1 MDKLYI
7 PGDLVMTNGVPLG
20 TAKDVFYRVTSSD
33 PSKTLKLDD
42 GTVLKGV
49 VCLENIEGAEFG
61 EKGYL
66 SGDCC
71 AWVKDIVPIPVTSE
85 ILEKNGWRTQNR
97 WYYYLDVA
105 EGFIS
110 YIGIDFKH
118 KSNKGHLY
126 VEVDGNNM
134 VEIQYCHELQHF
146 LFGLGL
152 NSEMEV

>member
-1 MDKLYI
+1 MAQKY
-7 PGDLVMTNGVPLG
+7 
-20 TAKDVFYRVTSSD
+20 
-33 PSKTLKLDD
+33 
-42 GTVLKGV
+42 
-49 VCLENIEGAEFG
+49 IEG
-61 EKGYL
+61 
-66 SGDCC
+66 
-71 AWVKDIVPIPVTSE
+71 DIVEYDNKVMAIKEPRDGNHFDLSCHKEGLVYCFVGVEDIKPVVLTPE
-85 ILEKNGWRTQNR
+85 ILEKNRWRTQNR

-146 LFGLGL
+146 LFGLGI
-152 NSEMEV
+152 NYEMEV

>member
-1 MDKLYI
+1 MTQKYI
-7 PGDLVMTNGVPLG
+7 VGDIIEYDNKVMVVKEPRDGNHFDLSCPKEGLVYCFVGV
-20 TAKDVFYRVTSSD
+20 DEVM
-33 PSKTLKLDD
+33 
-42 GTVLKGV
+42 
-49 VCLENIEGAEFG
+49 
-61 EKGYL
+61 
-66 SGDCC
+66 
-71 AWVKDIVPIPVTSE
+71 PVRITPE

-134 VEIQYCHELQHF
+134 VEIQYCHELQH
-146 LFGLGL
+146 LLYGLGI
-152 NSEMEV
+152 NHEMEV

>member
-1 MDKLYI
+1 MEQKY
-7 PGDLVMTNGVPLG
+7 
-20 TAKDVFYRVTSSD
+20 
-33 PSKTLKLDD
+33 
-42 GTVLKGV
+42 
-49 VCLENIEGAEFG
+49 IEGDVVMYDNKVMVVKEPRDGSHFD
-61 EKGYL
+61 L
-66 SGDCC
+66 SCPKEGLVYCL
-71 AWVKDIVPIPVTSE
+71 VDIDEIKPVRLTPE

-146 LFGLGL
+146 LFGLGI
-152 NSEMEV
+152 NHEMEV

>member
-1 MDKLYI
+1 MRMDNKLEYI
-7 PGDLVMTNGVPLG
+7 PGDLVMVKESALQF
-20 TAKDVFYRVTSSD
+20 AKDKIFKVISS
-33 PSKTLKLDD
+33 
-42 GTVLKGV
+42 
-49 VCLENIEGAEFG
+49 
-61 EKGYL
+61 L
-66 SGDCC
+66 SGGFLKVVMLNDSSTTYSISNN
-71 AWVKDIVPIPVTSE
+71 AIRPIPLTPE

-146 LFGLGL
+146 LFGLGI
-152 NSEMEV
+152 NHKMEV

>member
-1 MDKLYI
+1 MNKVEYI
-7 PGDLVMTNGVPLG
+7 PGDLVMVDN
-20 TAKDVFYRVTSSD
+20 
-33 PSKTLKLDD
+33 
-42 GTVLKGV
+42 
-49 VCLENIEGAEFG
+49 
-61 EKGYL
+61 
-66 SGDCC
+66 
-71 AWVKDIVPIPVTSE
+71 DIVKVMTRGVNYFLKIINNYDVMFHSGNVYKYSPNELKPIPLTPE

-126 VEVDGNNM
+126 VEFDGNNM

>member
-7 PGDLVMTNGVPLG
+7 TGDLVYIHGSLRIISNCDGYYATYYDENE
-20 TAKDVFYRVTSSD
+20 S
-33 PSKTLKLDD
+33 LKE
-42 GTVLKGV
+42 VNV
-49 VCLENIEGAEFG
+49 NVIEGM
-61 EKGYL
+61 
-66 SGDCC
+66 
-71 AWVKDIVPIPVTSE
+71 PITRD
-85 ILEKNGWRTQNR
+85 ILEKNRWRTQNR

-126 VEVDGNNM
+126 VEVDRNNM

-146 LFGLGL
+146 LFGLGI
-152 NSEMEV
+152 NYEMEV